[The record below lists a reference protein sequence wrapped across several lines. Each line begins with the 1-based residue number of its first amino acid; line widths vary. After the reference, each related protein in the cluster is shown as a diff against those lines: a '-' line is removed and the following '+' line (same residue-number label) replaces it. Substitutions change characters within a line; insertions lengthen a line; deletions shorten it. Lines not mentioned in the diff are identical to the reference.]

1 MPPESTVALIRVNTD
16 PSRRQLKQFGFV
28 WMGFVLLFA
37 AVAWWRFDSPVAARW
52 IAVAAVVVPVVGWLW
67 PAFMKAVYVGLSY
80 AAFPIGFVVS
90 HVVMALVYYL
100 VVTPIG
106 LVMRVLGHDPMHR
119 RFDPE
124 ASTYWIERHPVHD
137 PKRYYRQF

>member
-1 MPPESTVALIRVNTD
+1 VALIHVNND
-16 PSRRQLKQFGFV
+16 PSRRQLQQFGFV
-28 WMGFVLLFA
+28 WMGFLLLFA
-37 AVAWWRFDSPVAARW
+37 ALAWWRLDAPDVARW
-52 IAVAAVVVPVVGWLW
+52 LVVASVVVPVVGWLW

-90 HVVMALVYYL
+90 HVVMAVVYYL

-124 ASTYWIERHPVHD
+124 TPTYWIERQPVRD

>member
-1 MPPESTVALIRVNTD
+1 MALIRVNTD
-16 PSRRQLKQFGFV
+16 PTRRQLHQFGFV
-28 WMGFVLLFA
+28 WLGFLLLFA
-37 AVAWWRFDSPVAARW
+37 GMAWWRFGSPEAARW
-52 IAVAAVVVPVVGWLW
+52 LALSAVVVPVVGWLW

-106 LVMRVLGHDPMHR
+106 LVMRALGHDPMHR
-119 RFDPE
+119 VFDRQ
-124 ASTYWIERHPVHD
+124 AGSYWVERTQTRD
-137 PKRYYRQF
+137 PRRYYRQF